1 MEFIILAEV
10 NVKMTVSSGGAAG
23 GEAPAH
29 KNVLIE
35 IEDGIAW
42 VTLNRPEK
50 RNAINPGIVYEMIDA
65 LDALEGDDRAQ
76 VVVITGAGD
85 AFSSGQD
92 LKEYF
97 RDVDAGPPVERERLY
112 RANADWQWRRLMY
125 YPKPTIAMVN
135 GWCFGGAFQ
144 VLLGCDLAL
153 ADEEATFGLSEINWG
168 IIPAGIVTKS
178 VAMALAQRNALY
190 YIMTGD
196 HFDGKRAAE
205 IGLVNFAVPKAELK
219 DRTRALAKKLM
230 EKNPFVMRAAKT
242 AYHHVRHMSW
252 ESSLELLMAKS
263 DQTKFRDPEK
273 GDRKGMSQ
281 FLDDKSYRPGL
292 GAYDR
297 RE

>member
-1 MEFIILAEV
+1 
-10 NVKMTVSSGGAAG
+10 MTVSTGGAAG
-23 GEAPAH
+23 NVAPAN
-29 KNVLIE
+29 KNVLID

-42 VTLNRPEK
+42 VTLNRPDK
-50 RNAINPGIVYEMIDA
+50 RNAINPGIVYEMVAA
-65 LDALEGDDRAQ
+65 LDALEADDRAQ

-112 RANADWQWRRLMY
+112 RANADWQWRRLMF

-178 VAMALAQRNALY
+178 VAMALAQRNAMY

-219 DRTRALAKKLM
+219 DRTRSLAKKLM
-230 EKNPFVMRAAKT
+230 EKNPYVMRAAKT
-242 AYHHVRHMSW
+242 AYHHVRHLSW
-252 ESSLELLMAKS
+252 EASLELLMAKS

-281 FLDDKSYRPGL
+281 FLDDKTYRPGL
-292 GAYDR
+292 EAYDR
-297 RE
+297 RG

>member
-1 MEFIILAEV
+1 
-10 NVKMTVSSGGAAG
+10 MTVNTSGAARG
-23 GEAPAH
+23 DRS
-29 KNVLIE
+29 VLVDF
-35 IEDGIAW
+35 EDGIAW
-42 VTLNRPEK
+42 VTLNRPDK
-50 RNAINPGIVYEMIDA
+50 RNAINPAIVYEMVEA
-65 LDALEGDDRAQ
+65 LDALEADDRAQ
-76 VVVITGAGD
+76 VVVITGAGE
-85 AFSSGQD
+85 AFSAGQD

-97 RDVDAGPPVERERLY
+97 REPDAGPPIERERLY
-112 RANADWQWRRLMY
+112 RANADWQWRRLMF

-144 VLLGCDLAL
+144 VLLACDLAV
-153 ADEEATFGLSEINWG
+153 ADGNAIFGLSEINWG

-196 HFDGKRAAE
+196 NFDGKRAAE
-205 IGLVNFAVPKAELK
+205 IGLVNFAVSTAELK

-230 EKNPFVMRAAKT
+230 EKNPFVLRAAKT

-273 GDRKGMSQ
+273 GAQRGMSQ
-281 FLDDKSYRPGL
+281 FLDAKTYRPGL
-292 GAYDR
+292 SPYDR
-297 RE
+297 RG